1 MSLVA
6 AMSQGDASKFE
17 SKSWQPEYLRQHAI
31 DQSDYLDKVADSDVI
46 RHVAERAMELLA
58 LSPGAKVLELGCGN
72 GVVLPRLAKAVGVE
86 GRVVGVDHS
95 LDLMAQARD
104 KVRAEGLGDCVDLQV
119 GDAYALPFADGYFDA
134 AHCERVLMHLERP
147 NAVLAELARVV
158 KPGGVIVA
166 AEPDWMGI
174 RIDHPDRE
182 VFDVVFARAVKHCNV
197 DMGLTLYRRFGEVGL
212 MNRRYATVSAVIDD
226 YTTWKMF
233 GLDLDT
239 EVESIASEGIIDPSR
254 LAAIL
259 PALDSAN
266 ESGRFYSAVTLHL
279 ASGVVPG

>member
-1 MSLVA
+1 
-6 AMSQGDASKFE
+6 MSQGEIARVGSKT
-17 SKSWQPEYLRQHAI
+17 WQPEYLRQHATE
-31 DQSDYLDKVADSDVI
+31 QAKYLDKVAASDIV

-58 LSPGAKVLELGCGN
+58 LAAGAKVLELGCGS
-72 GVVLPRLAKAVGVE
+72 GVFLPRLAKAVGAE

-95 LDLMAQARD
+95 PDLIAQARA
-104 KVRAEGLGDCVDLQV
+104 KVAAEGLGDRVDLQV

-147 NAVLAELARVV
+147 NAALAELARVV
-158 KPGGVIVA
+158 KPGGVVVA
-166 AEPDWMGI
+166 AEPDWMGM

-182 VFDVVFARAVKHCNV
+182 VFDIVFARAQKHRNT
-197 DMGLTLYRRFGEVGL
+197 DMGLTLYRRFGEVGFT
-212 MNRRYATVSAVIDD
+212 NRRYATVSAVIDD

-233 GLDLDT
+233 GLDLET
-239 EVESIASEGIIDPSR
+239 AVESIASEGKVDPSR

-266 ESGRFYSAVTLHL
+266 GNGRFYSAATLHVS
-279 ASGVVPG
+279 SGVVPG